1 VKRFRW
7 AYGSAAIL
15 AVLAV
20 TLLVPAAPAQANVVT
35 TFTNLNSKMCLGVLR
50 GDMTNGTPVVQW
62 PCIGHPDQTW
72 VVDSLDGGWTTIR
85 NSVNQ
90 NKCLGVWAGGT
101 ADGSNLVIW
110 DCDGTPNQK
119 WLLSSTINAE
129 DSNGNLYRWW
139 NGCYAL
145 INYGAGNPPGTTGI
159 NELNNFFPR
168 VVGVW
173 GGQTAPGIQTVIWT
187 ATNAPDQWWC

>member
-1 VKRFRW
+1 
-7 AYGSAAIL
+7 
-15 AVLAV
+15 
-20 TLLVPAAPAQANVVT
+20 
-35 TFTNLNSKMCLGVLR
+35 
-50 GDMTNGTPVVQW
+50 MTNGTPIVQW
-62 PCIGHPDQTW
+62 DCNNHPDQTW

-101 ADGSNLVIW
+101 TDGSNLVIW
-110 DCDGTPNQK
+110 DCDRSQNQK
-119 WLLSSTINAE
+119 WFLESTVHVEDIN
-129 DSNGNLYRWW
+129 GTLFTWR

-145 INYGAGNPPGTTGI
+145 VNYGAGNPPGTTAI
-159 NELNNFFPR
+159 NEVDNFFPR

-173 GGQTAPGIQTVIWT
+173 GGQLQNGVQTVIWT